1 MTAVDQPNRSTPFI
15 AVQGTYAQAPQ
26 PYQKPDNFRLG
37 DYGRFHGYLNQPVFC
52 GIARCGDNWRRTNA
66 TPKPVKARRK

>member
-1 MTAVDQPNRSTPFI
+1 MKTLLTAI
-15 AVQGTYAQAPQ
+15 ALTLFATGTYAQAPQ

-37 DYGRFHGYLNQPVFC
+37 DYGRFHRYLNQPVFC